1 MPPFVPLPLLFH
13 PLPSPPPPLPLL
25 PLTSHFPPLLHP
37 PACPSPTLTPPLP
50 LPYSPPPTPSPPLLL
65 LPPPFYSPS
74 PLPSPPPPLL
84 APQLP
89 IQILFDD
96 KLKMNL
102 TTELKEGDLPEQL
115 ADDLVT
121 NRLVNE
127 ESGLC
132 ASGTRGGHGRVGTC
146 VNLPTLYHCL

>member
-1 MPPFVPLPLLFH
+1 MPSFLLLPPLFHSCLPLPPPF
-13 PLPSPPPPLPLL
+13 PPL
-25 PLTSHFPPLLHP
+25 PLTSHLAPFLYPPTY
-37 PACPSPTLTPPLP
+37 PSPTLTPSLP
-50 LPYSPPPTPSPPLLL
+50 LPYTAPPTPSSPL
-65 LPPPFYSPS
+65 PSS
-74 PLPSPPPPLL
+74 PLPSPPP
-84 APQLP
+84 QLHMH
-89 IQILFDD
+89 ILFDD
-96 KLKMNL
+96 ELKMNL

-132 ASGTRGGHGRVGTC
+132 VSGARGGHGRVGTC